1 MADALRMT
9 GLDGFANMRAQS
21 VRRQL
26 TGSKFAGV
34 LGEMHVGMQV
44 VEVIEDP
51 HVQAVIVHRCIA
63 VFRHYGIQRYKP
75 RVGLNYGEAGHN
87 LGKHLLPRRATIDL
101 VDVSNRYVTTRVGMS
116 DVLAGKQPVFLGLR
130 IVQNLQDTCDSTL
143 DSGSIELLA
152 LFIEVVGPAR
162 FGTDLAGVPVESDG
176 HFQIGFVLMSRPRCH
191 LGQRFSGMRICY

>member
-1 MADALRMT
+1 
-9 GLDGFANMRAQS
+9 
-21 VRRQL
+21 
-26 TGSKFAGV
+26 
-34 LGEMHVGMQV
+34 
-44 VEVIEDP
+44 
-51 HVQAVIVHRCIA
+51 
-63 VFRHYGIQRYKP
+63 
-75 RVGLNYGEAGHN
+75 
-87 LGKHLLPRRATIDL
+87 
-101 VDVSNRYVTTRVGMS
+101 MS

-162 FGTDLAGVPVESDG
+162 FGADLAGVPVESDG